1 MLLKPKCAQ
10 FFFSPLTCTASDIQ
24 SHPAVLSVL
33 QIGGCRGLNV
43 FCVREN
49 KLVKIPSEL
58 SQATELHVFDVS
70 GNRFV
75 VLPTHSYRAK
85 SHPIGEKQLVL

>member
-1 MLLKPKCAQ
+1 M
-10 FFFSPLTCTASDIQ
+10 SDIQ
-24 SHPAVLSVL
+24 SDPVALSVL

-49 KLVKIPSEL
+49 RLVKIPAEL
-58 SQATELHVFDVS
+58 SQATELHVLDVS

-75 VLPTHSYRAK
+75 VLPTHSRDLIA
-85 SHPIGEKQLVL
+85 EKQLALLKSLEKGA

>member
-1 MLLKPKCAQ
+1 MLLKPKC
-10 FFFSPLTCTASDIQ
+10 TVSDVQ
-24 SHPAVLSVL
+24 SHPAVLCAL

-58 SQATELHVFDVS
+58 SQATELHVLDVS

-75 VLPTHSYRAK
+75 VLASHPYGAK
-85 SHPIGEKQLVL
+85 SHLIGEKQLVLLSRSNGDS